1 MATSNLVTKSLGS
14 VEFGSG
20 SGLPD
25 HIAPK
30 GSYYI
35 NTDTN
40 RIYVNLT
47 GLGNGW
53 SSISKNQNAEIYI
66 ENNTLTTTT
75 ATNSWRGIEVIGT
88 MSRFTTGFTYSPQ
101 PKSFLE
107 TSDGNFSNTITTGT
121 QGFAD
126 NGWIVVNGAETN
138 KWFVGTT
145 GASGGSGFG
154 AYVSQDNGATN
165 TYNIGAGAESTVY
178 FYRDVVIEPYVSN
191 VTLSFSARVGGE
203 ATFDRLLAYIVPT
216 TTTFTAGTLVGFNQQ
231 YSLLTGY
238 PTQTISAALTFSSAS
253 QSLRIAFGWDNDG
266 SLGNGVGAS
275 VDNIT
280 LTSIPFLSMTYNGE
294 PSKFRSVLSGSF
306 YSPVAT
312 AIATASLQIS
322 KNFPD
327 EVLPISSYN
336 LAPSTVREGFVIQ
349 NIFTLSSGDVVAPV
363 LKNQLSNV
371 SVTFNDL
378 RFRVWEID

>member
-20 SGLPD
+20 SGLPN
-25 HIAPK
+25 HNAPK

-35 NTDTN
+35 NIDTN

-47 GLGNGW
+47 GLSNGW
-53 SSISKNQNAEIYI
+53 SSVSKNQNAEIYI
-66 ENNTLTTTT
+66 QNNTLTTTT

-88 MSRFTTGFTYSPQ
+88 MSQFTTGFTYSSQ
-101 PKSFLE
+101 LKSFLDV
-107 TSDGNFSNTITTGT
+107 SDGGFENTITTGV

-126 NGWIVVNGAETN
+126 NGWTVVNGAQTN
-138 KWFVGTT
+138 RWFVGTT
-145 GASGGSGFG
+145 GASGSGFG
-154 AYVSQDNGATN
+154 AYVSQNNGATN
-165 TYNIGAGAESTVY
+165 TYNVNAASDVY

-203 ATFDRLLAYIVPT
+203 ANFDRLWVYIVPT
-216 TTTFTAGTLVGFNQQ
+216 TTTFTAGTPITGNQQ
-231 YSLLTGY
+231 YALLTGY
-238 PTQTISAALTFSSAS
+238 ATQTVSLSITFSSTT
-253 QSLRIAFGWDNDG
+253 QSLRIGFGWENDG
-266 SLGNGVGAS
+266 SLGNGVGAA

-280 LTSIPFLSMTYNGE
+280 LTSVPFLSMTYNGE
-294 PSKFRSVLSGSF
+294 LSKFRSVLSGSF

-336 LAPSTVREGFVIQ
+336 LAASTVREGFVIQ
-349 NIFTLSSGDVVAPV
+349 NIFTMSSGDVVAPV
-363 LKNQLSNV
+363 LRNQLSNV